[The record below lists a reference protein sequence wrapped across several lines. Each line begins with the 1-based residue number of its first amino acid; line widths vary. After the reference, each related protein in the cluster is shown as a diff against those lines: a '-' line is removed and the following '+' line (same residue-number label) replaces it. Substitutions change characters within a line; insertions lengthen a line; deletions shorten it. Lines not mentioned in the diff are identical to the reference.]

1 VKTIREVLAQDS
13 RTDGILVQKTAGVLQ
28 QMLSAEAGLG
38 GYQDVFFVYA
48 VFALSR

>member
-1 VKTIREVLAQDS
+1 
-13 RTDGILVQKTAGVLQ
+13 
-28 QMLSAEAGLG
+28 MLSAEAGLG